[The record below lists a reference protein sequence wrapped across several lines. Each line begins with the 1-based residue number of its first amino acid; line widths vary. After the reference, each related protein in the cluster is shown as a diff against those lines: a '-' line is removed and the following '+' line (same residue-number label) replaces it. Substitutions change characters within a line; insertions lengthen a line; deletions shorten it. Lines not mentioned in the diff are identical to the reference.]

1 MDSFGWVGGP
11 RSALSAL
18 YPPAVRTCG
27 VAEMQT
33 AALDARLSARL
44 MTQYK
49 TQYARYTT
57 TMRDMC
63 FFNSTFT
70 ILKIC
75 RSDAPGSRVAAA
87 WRPLAWGVGARC
99 ACEAP
104 VVKKELLIGIK
115 GILSKLGRVF
125 DLN

>member
-1 MDSFGWVGGP
+1 
-11 RSALSAL
+11 
-18 YPPAVRTCG
+18 
-27 VAEMQT
+27 
-33 AALDARLSARL
+33 

-104 VVKKELLIGIK
+104 VVTKELLIGIK